1 MNRQDLINYKND
13 KIWIKDQVEYIKE
26 QKETIN
32 QLSSILSDLPKGSR
46 KIYDT
51 EAENIAKLEDCF
63 NELMDV
69 IVREKEK
76 QKEIVAVVNKLEYPY
91 KNILFKAYIQGKK
104 LVTVASEM
112 GYEYKYTCKV
122 HGTALDRFDS
132 TIKEVERRH

>member
-13 KIWIKDQVEYIKE
+13 KIWIKDQIEYIKE

-76 QKEIVAVVNKLEYPY
+76 QK
-91 KNILFKAYIQGKK
+91 
-104 LVTVASEM
+104 
-112 GYEYKYTCKV
+112 
-122 HGTALDRFDS
+122 
-132 TIKEVERRH
+132 